1 MENKPLV
8 SVIIPVYNEADNIP
22 IFFATLSKVLSPL
35 AAKYDW
41 EIIFVDDGSR
51 DASVAELR
59 RLTDSRVR
67 IVEFSRNFGK
77 EAALSAGLNQA
88 RGNAAIM
95 VDADLQHPLELIPE
109 FLKKWEAGAEVVVGI
124 RKTNR
129 RAGLVK
135 RLGSCVFYKIM
146 RRISA
151 VQIKPNETDFRL
163 VDREVIDAFN
173 GLTETGRMTRA
184 LINWL
189 GFKRDYIYF
198 EANDRTNGRA
208 GYGFSK
214 LVALALNS
222 FISLSLLP
230 LKLAGYLGVFIVLA
244 VGLFGFYVFI
254 GKYIF
259 NWAFPSSFSGSAQLA
274 LLITFLVGVILS
286 SLGLVALYV
295 AQIHNEI
302 LARPLYIIRR
312 KKDR

>member
-1 MENKPLV
+1 MENKPLI
-8 SVIIPVYNEADNIP
+8 SVIIPVYNEAENIP
-22 IFFATLSKVLSPL
+22 IFFASLSKVLSPL

-41 EIIFVDDGSR
+41 EIIFVDDGST
-51 DASVAELR
+51 DASGAQLR
-59 RLTDSRVR
+59 KLADSRVR
-67 IVEFSRNFGK
+67 VLEFSRNFGK

-88 RGNAAIM
+88 RGAAAIM
-95 VDADLQHPLELIPE
+95 IDADLQHPVELIPE
-109 FLKKWEAGAEVVVGI
+109 FIKKWEAGAEVVVGI

-129 RAGLVK
+129 RAGIVK
-135 RLGSCVFYKIM
+135 RAGSCVFYKIM

-173 GLTETGRMTRA
+173 RLTETGRMTRA

-208 GYGFSK
+208 GYSFSK

-222 FISLSLLP
+222 FVSLSLLP
-230 LKLAGYLGVFIVLA
+230 LKMAGYLGVFIVLG
-244 VGLFGFYVFI
+244 VGIFGFYVFI

-259 NWAFPSSFSGSAQLA
+259 EWAFPSSFSGSAQLA

-302 LARPLYIIRR
+302 LGRPLYIIRR
-312 KKDR
+312 KKE

>member
-1 MENKPLV
+1 MENKPLI

-22 IFFATLSKVLSPL
+22 IFFASLAKVLSPT
-35 AAKYDW
+35 ASKYDW

-51 DASVAELR
+51 DASVAQLR
-59 RLTDSRVR
+59 KLIDSRVR
-67 IVEFSRNFGK
+67 VLEFSRNFGK

-88 RGNAAIM
+88 RGEAAIM
-95 VDADLQHPLELIPE
+95 VDADMQHPVELIPE
-109 FLKKWEAGAEVVVGI
+109 FIKKWEAGAEVVVGI

-129 RAGLVK
+129 AAGLMK
-135 RLGSCVFYKIM
+135 RFGSCVFYKIM

-151 VQIKPNETDFRL
+151 VEIKPNETDFRL
-163 VDREVIDAFN
+163 IDREVIDAFN
-173 GLTETGRMTRA
+173 RLTETGRMTRA

-198 EANDRTNGRA
+198 EANERTNGRA
-208 GYGFSK
+208 GYSFSK
-214 LVALALNS
+214 LVSLALNS
-222 FISLSLLP
+222 FVSLSLLP

-244 VGLFGFYVFI
+244 VGIFGFYVFI

-259 NWAFPSSFSGSAQLA
+259 EWAFPSSFSGSAQLA

-302 LARPLYIIRR
+302 LGRPLYIIRR
-312 KKDR
+312 KKE